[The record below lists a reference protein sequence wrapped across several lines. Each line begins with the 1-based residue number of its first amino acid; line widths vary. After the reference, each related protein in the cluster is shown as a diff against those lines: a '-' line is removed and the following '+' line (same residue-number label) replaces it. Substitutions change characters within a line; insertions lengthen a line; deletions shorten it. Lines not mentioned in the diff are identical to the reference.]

1 MPKWRRTSTFG
12 AGRQVPLD
20 RNARARFIWLVR
32 ADRRQGRLSASGED
46 VAIELVKLLGE
57 DGRLDPSHATIAARV
72 GCHVATAR
80 RCLDRLRQLG
90 RLTWERR
97 LRRDQGTS
105 WRTEQAS
112 NAYALCH
119 ACDTHPARV
128 EKLIESK
135 KGALRRGEQAET
147 EFESA
152 ARQLRAIGFPVPITW
167 RLPGPA

>member
-1 MPKWRRTSTFG
+1 MPKWRRASTFG
-12 AGRQVPLD
+12 TGRQVRLD
-20 RNARARFIWLVR
+20 RNQRARFIWMVR
-32 ADRRQGRLSASGED
+32 ADRRHGRLSASGED

-72 GCHVATAR
+72 GCHVATTR

-97 LRRDQGTS
+97 LRRDTGTG
-105 WRTEQAS
+105 WRAEQTS
-112 NAYALCH
+112 NAYSLCP

-128 EKLIESK
+128 ERLVRSK
-135 KGALRRGEQAET
+135 KEAPQRGGRAET

-152 ARQLRAIGFPVPITW
+152 ARQLRAIGFPVPAEW
-167 RLPGPA
+167 GRC

>member
-1 MPKWRRTSTFG
+1 MPKWRRASTFS

-32 ADRRQGRLSASGED
+32 ADRRYGRLSASGED
-46 VAIELVKLLGE
+46 VALELVKLLGE

-80 RCLDRLRQLG
+80 RSLDRLRQLG

-97 LRRDQGTS
+97 LRRDQGTG
-105 WRTEQAS
+105 WRAEQTS
-112 NAYALCH
+112 NAYALCP

-128 EKLIESK
+128 ERLVRSK
-135 KGALRRGEQAET
+135 KEAPRRGERVET

-152 ARQLRAIGFPVPITW
+152 ARQLRAIGFPVPAAW
-167 RLPGPA
+167 GRC

>member
-1 MPKWRRTSTFG
+1 MPKWRRASTFG

-32 ADRRQGRLSASGED
+32 ADRRYGRLSASGED

-57 DGRLDPSHATIAARV
+57 DGRLDPSHATLAARV

-97 LRRDQGTS
+97 LQR
-105 WRTEQAS
+105 
-112 NAYALCH
+112 N
-119 ACDTHPARV
+119 
-128 EKLIESK
+128 
-135 KGALRRGEQAET
+135 
-147 EFESA
+147 
-152 ARQLRAIGFPVPITW
+152 
-167 RLPGPA
+167 